1 MKWSSRKFNVQP
13 IELKMKAAY
22 FLTMT
27 LINKIS
33 PDKTP
38 QRIRHETRLR
48 VLEVQAVQHL
58 TPHMLRVTLTGDELE
73 GFISPGYGDHIKIF
87 FSPPGDEPVLPV
99 LGPEGVTFPQ
109 GKPRPEMRDY
119 TPRAYHAATKTLDV
133 DFVLHGDGPASTWA
147 AQAQVGQ
154 KIVIGGPRGSMIIP
168 DAFDWYLLAGD
179 ETALPAIS
187 RRLEELP
194 ASARVVAVI
203 EVAGKDEEQAIETTA
218 NAEIIWVHRNGL
230 EAGNNDLLLRKI
242 ESLDLPQGDCYAFI
256 ASESGISKAIRTH
269 LVGQRGFNG
278 EWVKA
283 AGYWLRGVADAHEP
297 H

>member
-1 MKWSSRKFNVQP
+1 
-13 IELKMKAAY
+13 
-22 FLTMT
+22 MT
-27 LINKIS
+27 LINKS
-33 PDKTP
+33 P

-48 VLEVQAVQHL
+48 LLDVQAVKHI
-58 TPHMLRVTLTGDELE
+58 TPLMLRVTLAGNQLA
-73 GFISPGYGDHIKIF
+73 GFSSPGHADHIKIF
-87 FSPPGDEPVLPV
+87 FPATGSEPVM
-99 LGPEGVTFPQ
+99 PELSPDGLAFPPD
-109 GKPRPEMRDY
+109 KPRPEMRDY
-119 TPRAYHAATKTLDV
+119 TPRAFHPETNTLDV
-133 DFVLHGDGPASTWA
+133 DFVLHGDGLASSWA
-147 AQAQVGQ
+147 AQAEIGQ

-194 ASARVVAVI
+194 SSARAIAVI
-203 EVAGKDEEQAIETTA
+203 EVASAEEEQLLETEA
-218 NAEIIWVHRNGL
+218 HAEIIWVHRNGE

-242 ESLDLPQGDCYAFI
+242 EELDLPEGDCYAFI
-256 ASESGISKAIRTH
+256 AAESSISKAVRNH
-269 LVGQRGFNG
+269 LVDQRRFNA

>member
-1 MKWSSRKFNVQP
+1 M
-13 IELKMKAAY
+13 I
-22 FLTMT
+22 
-27 LINKIS
+27 LINRS
-33 PDKTP
+33 P

-48 VLEVQAVQHL
+48 LLEVQAVKRI
-58 TPHMLRVTLTGDELE
+58 TPLMLRVTLAGDQLE
-73 GFISPGYGDHIKIF
+73 GFISPGYADHIKIF
-87 FSPPGDEPVLPV
+87 FPQAGNDPVLPV
-99 LGPEGVTFPQ
+99 LGPDGLAFPDD
-109 GKPRPEMRDY
+109 KPRPQMRDY
-119 TPRAYHAATKTLDV
+119 TPRVFHAATNTLEV
-133 DFVLHGDGPASTWA
+133 DFVLHGDGPASSWA
-147 AQAQVGQ
+147 AQAEVGE

-194 ASARVVAVI
+194 ATARAVAVI
-203 EVAGKDEEQAIETTA
+203 EVADKEEEQALTTEA
-218 NAEIIWVHRNGL
+218 SAEIIWVHRNGA

-242 ESLDLPQGDCYAFI
+242 EALNLPEGDCYAFI
-256 ASESGISKAIRTH
+256 ASESSISKAVRNH
-269 LVGQRGFNG
+269 LVDQRGFNG